1 MSELVHWA
9 VVVLYVAGSGCF
21 IMGIVNQPNDLR
33 LADGWYLLAARLG
46 LVACGLL
53 LVREVL
59 QWLEL

>member
-1 MSELVHWA
+1 
-9 VVVLYVAGSGCF
+9 
-21 IMGIVNQPNDLR
+21 MGIVNQPNDLR